1 VPHDP
6 NWFYSTLA
14 QSAAAIVGLAGGFLV
29 NRLLVRRSE
38 VGVEREPLRGDYLNL
53 RNQIENQRLTA
64 QAAVESIDSA
74 LALVDAGMESARPTF
89 TSDQL
94 RTLSHQAN
102 WSPPQAYPP
111 PSDEDITGLREA
123 RSVIGQF
130 AAALPNPDDLSG
142 MLQKRE
148 PLVPLDAA
156 WLPAPEAEPRYWD
169 TIGVDVEHFWDSVW
183 HQREYAQRHWQS
195 TAEAYTSL
203 SARLAA
209 LRGRLIPRSMYFLLA
224 VLTFLVGGCVAMPMF
239 FLTAEGSGSKS
250 LLLAFF
256 LVAGSAFVG
265 YLVYEVRHINRAADL
280 AAEWF

>member
-1 VPHDP
+1 
-6 NWFYSTLA
+6 
-14 QSAAAIVGLAGGFLV
+14 
-29 NRLLVRRSE
+29 
-38 VGVEREPLRGDYLNL
+38 
-53 RNQIENQRLTA
+53 
-64 QAAVESIDSA
+64 
-74 LALVDAGMESARPTF
+74 
-89 TSDQL
+89 
-94 RTLSHQAN
+94 
-102 WSPPQAYPP
+102 
-111 PSDEDITGLREA
+111 
-123 RSVIGQF
+123 
-130 AAALPNPDDLSG
+130 